1 MMLAATNAF
10 EWARE
15 RIGVIIFVL
24 FFVSQVLR
32 GVWRAYR
39 ARQPAPAAQPD
50 ALEAERR
57 AQEIRADI
65 ERRKALRRA
74 QTAPAEP
81 PLVLREETLPP
92 APRANPETT
101 QMPEPFGG
109 PLRRILEEL
118 QREARPSESRP
129 LPPPAPPIAVERR
142 TGELQR
148 QEDLAERMRS
158 VEESRVLVQRRAAHR
173 AADKSAEAQSEP
185 GLRSAARDNLLG
197 ELRDPEHLR
206 RAFVLREVLGPPV
219 GLR

>member
-1 MMLAATNAF
+1 MIVAATNAF
-10 EWARE
+10 EWGRE

-24 FFVSQVLR
+24 FFVTQVLR
-32 GVWRAYR
+32 GVWRAYQ
-39 ARQPAPAAQPD
+39 ARQPAATARPD
-50 ALEAERR
+50 ALEEERR
-57 AQEIRADI
+57 AKEIRAEI
-65 ERRKALRRA
+65 ERRKSVRRV
-74 QTAPAEP
+74 QNVPAEP
-81 PLVLREETLPP
+81 PMVPGDEPLPP
-92 APRANPETT
+92 PRRANPETT

-118 QREARPSESRP
+118 QREARPPESRP
-129 LPPPAPPIAVERR
+129 LPSATPVVVEKR

-148 QEDLAERMRS
+148 QEDIAERMRS

-185 GLRSAARDNLLG
+185 GLRTAARDNLLG